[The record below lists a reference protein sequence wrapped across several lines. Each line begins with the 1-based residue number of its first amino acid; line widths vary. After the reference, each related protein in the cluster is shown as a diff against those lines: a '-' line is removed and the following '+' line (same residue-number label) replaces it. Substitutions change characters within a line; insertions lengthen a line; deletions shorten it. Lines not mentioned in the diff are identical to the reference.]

1 MCRGCSTPLRSFEL
15 NFVAFPRAKRM
26 GAVSWVSFGA
36 GGQRETRRMIHLDR
50 RAISRINRMSLYPYL
65 FYLYMTGH
73 KKKKYFFMACG
84 MIAPSSHISAALN
97 MRDFRWI
104 RSFALTNLDLAKRTL
119 SLRANKQ
126 SRSKTRKRSCRRSSS
141 FPRQYT
147 IQQ

>member
-1 MCRGCSTPLRSFEL
+1 
-15 NFVAFPRAKRM
+15 M
-26 GAVSWVSFGA
+26 GQFWG

-73 KKKKYFFMACG
+73 KKISLFFMACG

-147 IQQ
+147 TVATMNKKAPSLTSSLLFPGRRRATTY

>member
-1 MCRGCSTPLRSFEL
+1 
-15 NFVAFPRAKRM
+15 
-26 GAVSWVSFGA
+26 
-36 GGQRETRRMIHLDR
+36 
-50 RAISRINRMSLYPYL
+50 
-65 FYLYMTGH
+65 
-73 KKKKYFFMACG
+73 MACE